1 MKLNNL
7 RTSIDIRYLFDKKI
21 NLDIF
26 IQNKVFV

>member
-7 RTSIDIRYLFDKKI
+7 RASIDIRYLFDKKI